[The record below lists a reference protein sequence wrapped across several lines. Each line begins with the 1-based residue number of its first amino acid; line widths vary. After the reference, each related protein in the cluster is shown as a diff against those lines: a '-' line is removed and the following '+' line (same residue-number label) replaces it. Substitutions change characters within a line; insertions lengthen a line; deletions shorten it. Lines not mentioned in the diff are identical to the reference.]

1 MALKCCSFVPLR
13 VLLQS
18 PQTRHPAPFQAQ
30 LAFFRHCPFREA
42 LALWSGPVTQ
52 TQAGLFTGGGEWGP
66 SMLLLRENSLRCG
79 LLTYSYFL
87 TPQSPSFCS
96 FSENSPLGMC
106 WHVVVPIWSV
116 WIFLPQFPSFML
128 YHWPHHFSYSA
139 QVLFFCLFR

>member
-18 PQTRHPAPFQAQ
+18 PQTSHPAPFQGQ
-30 LAFFRHCPFREA
+30 LAFFLSLSLQR
-42 LALWSGPVTQ
+42 S
-52 TQAGLFTGGGEWGP
+52 TGSLEWPSDTDPGRTLHWWGEWRP

-79 LLTYSYFL
+79 LIYSYSL
-87 TPQSPSFCS
+87 TPQSPSFCF

-106 WHVVVPIWSV
+106 WHVVMPIWSM

-128 YHWPHHFSYSA
+128 YHRPHHFSYSA
-139 QVLFFCLFR
+139 QVLFFCVYR